1 MDKLN
6 TLLKSLIKSIGLDET
21 KTINFKIV
29 DNLIF
34 FNYKGEKYK
43 YYTNQCKIFR
53 LTGKKYI
60 RINWKKF
67 TDSNTTESDSEISTH
82 PRSPPVLL

>member
-6 TLLKSLIKSIGLDET
+6 TLLKSLIKVIGLEDT
-21 KTINFKIV
+21 KTINFKVV
-29 DNLIF
+29 DGLIF

-43 YYTNQCKIFR
+43 YYENQCKIFR
-53 LTGKKYI
+53 LTGKKFI

-67 TDSNTTESDSEISTH
+67 ADDSNTTESDSDNLNS
-82 PRSPPVLL
+82 PRSPP

>member
-21 KTINFKIV
+21 KTINFKVV
-29 DNLIF
+29 DGLIF

-43 YYTNQCKIFR
+43 YYINQCKIFR

-60 RINWKKF
+60 RTNWKKF
-67 TDSNTTESDSEISTH
+67 ADSNTPERDSDNLNQ
-82 PRSPPVLL
+82 PRSPP